1 MKKATVAIVGR
12 PNVGKSTLFNRIL
25 GGRSAIV
32 SEHAGTTRDR
42 HFGDGEWAGRQ
53 FWLVDTGGLV
63 PDSSESMDRAIRRQV
78 EIALEEAD
86 LVLFVVDAKDGL
98 HPVDQAIAEKL
109 RRSGRPVLLAVNK
122 VESPADELVV
132 HDFHALGFAQPIAVS
147 ASVGTRS
154 GDLLDAMVSQLPAP
168 EGGEEAAAIS
178 IAIVGRP
185 NAGKS
190 SIANKLLGEERYV
203 VHPVAG
209 TTRDAVD
216 SVMRY
221 QGKLFR
227 FIDTAGLRRRARV
240 EEDVEFYSTLRTE
253 RAIDAADV
261 CILVVDAALG
271 LHNQDL
277 RIATQA
283 WDEGAGLIIAV
294 NKWDLIAEKDSNTA
308 MRGEEQLKK
317 KAPFL
322 QYVPFLYVS
331 ALTGQRVRKLLDLA
345 VEVAEARTRRIPT
358 AEVNRVLEALV
369 ARQQPPQKA
378 GDEVK
383 LFYASQIG
391 TAPPVFAIVSN
402 RADDVAESYQRY
414 LLHGFREAWSF
425 LGAPVRIKL
434 SGRGRKPGGRKPVG
448 QTDGRTDGRKRIP
461 SRRGRRPS

>member
-25 GGRSAIV
+25 GGRAAIV

-78 EIALEEAD
+78 EIAVDEAD
-86 LVLFVVDAKDGL
+86 LILFVVDAKEGL
-98 HPVDQAIAEKL
+98 HPVDEAIAGRL
-109 RRSGRPVLLAVNK
+109 RRAKRPVLLAVNK
-122 VESPADELVV
+122 VESSSDEIAV
-132 HDFHALGFAQPIAVS
+132 HDFHALGFGPPVAVS

-154 GDLLDAMVSQLPAP
+154 GDLLDAMVAHLPAP
-168 EGGEEAAAIS
+168 EGSEDDAAIN
-178 IAIVGRP
+178 IAIIGRP

-190 SIANKLLGEERYV
+190 SLANKLLGEERYV
-203 VHPVAG
+203 VHPTAG

-221 QGKLFR
+221 QGKTFR

-261 CILVVDAALG
+261 CILVVDAVLG

-283 WDEGAGLIIAV
+283 WDEGSGLIIAV
-294 NKWDLIAEKDSNTA
+294 NKWDLVLEKDANTA
-308 MRGEEQLKK
+308 RRGEEQLKK

-322 QYVPFLYVS
+322 QYVPFVYLS
-331 ALTGQRVRKLLDLA
+331 ALTGQRVRRLLDLA
-345 VEVAEARTRRIPT
+345 LEVAEARDRRVPT

-369 ARQQPPQKA
+369 ARQQPPQKS

-383 LFYASQIG
+383 LRYGSQIG
-391 TAPPVFAIVSN
+391 TTPPVFAIVSN
-402 RADDVAESYQRY
+402 RPDDVPESYQRY

-425 LGAPVRIKL
+425 TGAPVRLKI
-434 SGRGRKPGGRKPVG
+434 SGRGRKRGGRQPVG
-448 QTDGRTDGRKRIP
+448 QTDGRTDGRKSIP
-461 SRRGRRPS
+461 SRRGRRSS